1 MKKIRLFFLC
11 IILIVGFL
19 VPISAF
25 DWGGFLGNAT
35 GLTYDSE
42 ANFSQRNKL
51 GLWLKEPF
59 SDELAL
65 NAQISYQFSLDRPL
79 FADIDLLNL
88 DGRFVL
94 ENSSDFVFGVKA
106 GRFLFNDFSRLVLN
120 HNLDGVRFVFELS
133 SLSLSFGVG
142 VTGFTLIPSSSIIMT
157 NSDLSV
163 RGSAPDHGFALAPP
177 KRIEHLSIK
186 VPGLPDGQEFNFS
199 FIALQDLQSED
210 NIPSG
215 STTLHAE
222 YLGFGVNG
230 PLSGT
235 AYYNGNFYLN
245 IGHYGGKSS
254 LGFLTSAG
262 VRIYLQELKYSRIE
276 LRGTFSTGD
285 ETKGGFYDSYTGSGI
300 GTQFFPISRPSFGV
314 IFSPQLG
321 NMIVGELSYS
331 LRPFSSGGTGA
342 MENFQT
348 MLKGLVFMR
357 PTTGVIS
364 EPGINGSSSQLYLG
378 TEADLVIS
386 FRPFSDLGMSLSG
399 GIFFPNNAD
408 ADSPFDASA
417 RPIEFGGRFEFSF
430 SF

>member
-1 MKKIRLFFLC
+1 MKKLRITLC
-11 IILIVGFL
+11 AILLASCLL
-19 VPISAF
+19 VPLSAF

-42 ANFSQRNKL
+42 AHFSQRNKL
-51 GLWLKEPF
+51 GLWIKAPF

-88 DGRFVL
+88 DGQFVL
-94 ENSSDFVFGVKA
+94 ENSSAFVFGVKA

-120 HNLDGVRFVFELS
+120 HNLDGVRFVFELP

-142 VTGFTLIPSSSIIMT
+142 VTGFTFIPSSSIIMT

-177 KRIEHLSIK
+177 KRIEQLSIR
-186 VPGLPDGQEFNFS
+186 VPGLPDRQEFNFT
-199 FIALQDLQSED
+199 FIALQDLQSEE
-210 NIPSG
+210 NISSG
-215 STTLHAE
+215 NTRLHAE
-222 YLGFGVNG
+222 YIGFGVNG
-230 PLSGT
+230 PLTGT

-245 IGHYGGKSS
+245 LGHYEGKSS

-262 VRIYLQELKYSRIE
+262 VRIYLEELQYSRIE
-276 LRGTFSTGD
+276 IRGIFSTGD
-285 ETKGGFYDSYTGSGI
+285 ENKGGFYDSYTGSGI

-331 LRPFSSGGTGA
+331 LRPFSSNGGGT

-357 PTTGVIS
+357 PTTGAIS

-399 GIFFPNNAD
+399 GIFFPNNA
-408 ADSPFDASA
+408 ASDSAFDSTAQ
-417 RPIEFGGRFEFSF
+417 PIEFGGRFEFSF